1 MLTPQQLELVS
12 DEYYVKGF
20 VHGRNRLYD
29 HLKASYPG
37 VFSSRDDIGE
47 WLKHQEVNQFFQYQ
61 QKPKVVS
68 SMIPRRPF
76 HSLSL
81 DLIDKNNKPSYNN
94 GLNYRYILVII
105 DNFSRY
111 LFCYPLVSKS
121 PSSTS
126 IALLTFFDDLER
138 EFPNHEPIRF
148 MHMDNGT

>member
-1 MLTPQQLELVS
+1 M
-12 DEYYVKGF
+12 
-20 VHGRNRLYD
+20 
-29 HLKASYPG
+29 
-37 VFSSRDDIGE
+37 
-47 WLKHQEVNQFFQYQ
+47 
-61 QKPKVVS
+61 VS

-126 IALLTFFDDLER
+126 IALENSLMILKENFQTMNLCDLCIWTTEQ
-138 EFPNHEPIRF
+138 NSSQISKKY
-148 MHMDNGT
+148 